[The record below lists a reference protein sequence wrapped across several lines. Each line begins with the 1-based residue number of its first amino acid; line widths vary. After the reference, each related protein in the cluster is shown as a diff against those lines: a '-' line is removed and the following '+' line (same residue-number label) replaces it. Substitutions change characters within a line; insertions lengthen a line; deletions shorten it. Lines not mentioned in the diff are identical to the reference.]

1 MQSVSLCWNSGPH
14 TTGTYS
20 SFKLSVNFY
29 SDNVFSSG
37 RSGGAHEPIYLMSGI
52 PYIQMSHSSPE
63 RRFQA
68 TANSYRDTLDNFNT
82 RVDPNLEK
90 TSDIL
95 KVILSTIRI
104 LAENAIA
111 DYDVVHQVSTDFK
124 INSSRRPRPQQ
135 RNFPT
140 L

>member
-1 MQSVSLCWNSGPH
+1 M
-14 TTGTYS
+14 
-20 SFKLSVNFY
+20 
-29 SDNVFSSG
+29 FSAG

-95 KVILSTIRI
+95 KVTLSTIRI

-111 DYDVVHQVSTDFK
+111 DYDVVHQVRIEYK
-124 INSSRRPRPQQ
+124 IDY
-135 RNFPT
+135 
-140 L
+140 

>member
-1 MQSVSLCWNSGPH
+1 
-14 TTGTYS
+14 
-20 SFKLSVNFY
+20 
-29 SDNVFSSG
+29 
-37 RSGGAHEPIYLMSGI
+37 MSGI
-52 PYIQMSHSSPE
+52 PYIQMSHSSPD

-111 DYDVVHQVSTDFK
+111 DYDVVHQVTDYKNRKYDFLSEFK
-124 INSSRRPRPQQ
+124 PRDI
-135 RNFPT
+135 FS
-140 L
+140 

>member
-1 MQSVSLCWNSGPH
+1 
-14 TTGTYS
+14 
-20 SFKLSVNFY
+20 
-29 SDNVFSSG
+29 
-37 RSGGAHEPIYLMSGI
+37 MSGI

-111 DYDVVHQVSTDFK
+111 DYDVVHQVSTDFMIIGLLQAPAPK
-124 INSSRRPRPQQ
+124 RL
-135 RNFPT
+135 FPHFVFSQS
-140 L
+140 